1 MASSSAFVAAP
12 LPENLINRFVHEHL
26 PPSRKFCSI
35 WSDRCQGLDL
45 AIRHLLLEEEQYE
58 IG

>member
-1 MASSSAFVAAP
+1 VAAP

-26 PPSRKFCSI
+26 APPSKFRPI
-35 WSDRCQGLDL
+35 WSDRCHALDL
-45 AIRHLLLEEEQYE
+45 AIRHLVLEEEQYE